1 MDSGASWL
9 LSRIWFW
16 AKNNP
21 SDIGPLGVFLP
32 LGLYGKM
39 NAHLSLSQLTA
50 KARRLHS
57 SLLHVHVDYIS
68 GREAI
73 LRGSLGRSSDVRIM
87 SFPLLLDDLQVSALW
102 LSPYTWS
109 RR

>member
-16 AKNNP
+16 AKTNP

-32 LGLYGKM
+32 LGLYGEID
-39 NAHLSLSQLTA
+39 AYVAVSQLTA
-50 KARRLHS
+50 KARRLHRG
-57 SLLHVHVDYIS
+57 LLHVHVDYVS

-73 LRGSLGRSSDVRIM
+73 LWGSLGRSSNVRTM
-87 SFPLLLDDLQVSALW
+87 PLLLLFDDSQLSALW
-102 LSPYTWS
+102 P
-109 RR
+109 